1 MYVYWVIC
9 SFREVAPV
17 KPAFSDSLYSLP
29 EERGNGGGRG
39 QTQRTRASETR
50 FPLIRLDDYIVRRK
64 EKKRACQGVL
74 RIVAGPSF
82 SKTVLIGT
90 ISD

>member
-17 KPAFSDSLYSLP
+17 KPAFSDSLYSLL

-39 QTQRTRASETR
+39 QTQRTRDSETR

-64 EKKRACQGVL
+64 KKRACQGFFGL
-74 RIVAGPSF
+74 LCGSF
-82 SKTVLIGT
+82 VFKNGSNWNHF
-90 ISD
+90 

>member
-64 EKKRACQGVL
+64 EKKKSLSGGSSDCCG
-74 RIVAGPSF
+74 SF
-82 SKTVLIGT
+82 VFKNGSNWNHF
-90 ISD
+90 